1 MFVKYTLFD
10 IYFLDGLSVQT
21 VVGMLY
27 NPFSGYW
34 HWSENTSLNYAA
46 HALKSSLQEHPVPA
60 QFSLK
65 RETEELQAEASTN
78 SGVQEELKKWTV
90 SKGYSIMAWKSDVYK
105 YTKYILFVFWDRFMK
120 KKSIKRV
127 KTLE

>member
-46 HALKSSLQEHPVPA
+46 HALKSNLQEHPTPA
-60 QFSLK
+60 EFALK
-65 RETEELQAEASTN
+65 GETEELQAEAYTN

-105 YTKYILFVFWDRFMK
+105 YTKYIVCFLRQVHKEKVNK
-120 KKSIKRV
+120 KG
-127 KTLE
+127 

>member
-46 HALKSSLQEHPVPA
+46 HALKSNLQEHPTPA
-60 QFSLK
+60 EFALK
-65 RETEELQAEASTN
+65 GETEELQAEASTN

-105 YTKYILFVFWDRFMK
+105 YTKSIVCFLRQVHKEKVNK
-120 KKSIKRV
+120 KG
-127 KTLE
+127 